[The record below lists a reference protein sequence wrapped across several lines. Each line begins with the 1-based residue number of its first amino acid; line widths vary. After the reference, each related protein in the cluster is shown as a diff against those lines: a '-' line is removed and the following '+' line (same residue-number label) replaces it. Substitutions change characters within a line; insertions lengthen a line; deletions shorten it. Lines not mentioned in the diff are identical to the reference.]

1 RGRPPPLRGGAGGPP
16 SVWRGGGGG
25 PPGGRGAPP
34 PPPPPEEAEAL
45 VRHAHAGER
54 RQRAALQAVQ
64 DRRLGGR
71 SGDVS

>member
-1 RGRPPPLRGGAGGPP
+1 LP
-16 SVWRGGGGG
+16 SAS
-25 PPGGRGAPP
+25 GGREAIFSRLVSRGAWPP

-54 RQRAALQAVQ
+54 GQRAALQAVQ